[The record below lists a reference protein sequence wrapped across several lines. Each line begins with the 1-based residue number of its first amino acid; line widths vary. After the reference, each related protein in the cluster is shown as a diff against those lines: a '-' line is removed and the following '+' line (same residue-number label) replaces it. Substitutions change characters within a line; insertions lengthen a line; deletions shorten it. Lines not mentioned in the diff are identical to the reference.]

1 MPARWISL
9 FLGAFLLGAFEVA
22 SEDVRMPVT
31 FSDVA
36 ALPAA
41 TELAEYRYG
50 DKPSQFVRLWL
61 QVKDVDAAQS
71 APVVVFIHGGCW
83 LQQFDLNHVAPLA
96 TALADRGFAV
106 WVPEYR
112 RVGEEGGG
120 WPGSAEDIVAAIA
133 TLPLAQGV
141 DLQRVL
147 LAGHSAGG
155 QLALWAASQ
164 APALAAL
171 GISLQG
177 VVGLAAITDLEAYA
191 RGSNSCE
198 AVTPRFMG
206 GTPEQVPGSYAGA
219 SPAMLGLKM
228 PTVLLHGS
236 EDILVSPR
244 QATLLGGAEM
254 VSIEGAGHFDLIH
267 PDTEA
272 FEQVVAAL
280 KKLLEK
286 AS

>member
-1 MPARWISL
+1 MSTRWGSL
-9 FLGAFLLGAFEVA
+9 VLGAFLLGSFEAA
-22 SEDVRMPVT
+22 SGDVSMPVT

-36 ALPAA
+36 ELPAA
-41 TELAEYRYG
+41 AVSAEYRYG
-50 DKPSQFVRLWL
+50 DKPSQFVRLW
-61 QVKDVDAAQS
+61 QRAKDVDAAQS
-71 APVVVFIHGGCW
+71 APVVAFIHGGCW

-96 TALADRGFAV
+96 SALADRGFAV

-133 TLPLAQGV
+133 TLPMAEGV

-155 QLALWAASQ
+155 QLALWSASQ
-164 APALAAL
+164 APAFRAV
-171 GISLQG
+171 GISIQG

-206 GTPEQVPGSYAGA
+206 GTPEQVPGFYAAA
-219 SPAMLGLKM
+219 SPAMLGLQM

-236 EDILVSPR
+236 EDTLVSPR
-244 QATLLGGAEM
+244 QATLLNGAER
-254 VSIEGAGHFDLIH
+254 VTIEGAGHFDLIH
-267 PDTEA
+267 PGTAA
-272 FEQVVAAL
+272 FEQVVVAL
-280 KKLLEK
+280 KTQLEQ
-286 AS
+286 AP